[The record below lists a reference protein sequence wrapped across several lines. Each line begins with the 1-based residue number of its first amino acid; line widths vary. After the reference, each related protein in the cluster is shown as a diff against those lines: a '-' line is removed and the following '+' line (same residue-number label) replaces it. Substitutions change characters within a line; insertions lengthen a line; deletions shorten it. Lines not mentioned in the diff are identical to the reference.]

1 MKKLC
6 IAAFFVAAFFN
17 CNKETIPVVLSGWGG
32 DPNVNAWISGEF
44 LPYIERTE
52 GVKAVW
58 SPMNIDEIL
67 AKVENEKNADAKGTI
82 DVVWINGENFRY
94 AKEHGLLEEGFL
106 SSLDNTKKYLDLEDE
121 KNIYDFAYPTGLS
134 ESPWGRAQ
142 FIFAA
147 DTAKAPSP
155 PKNAKELKAFL
166 EEHPGTFTYPESND
180 FTASAFLRVLIYDIV
195 GFDVIKDIPADKASI
210 AHAIRPVFDYLNEIE
225 PLLWRNGAT
234 YPKTVAQLDEL
245 FQDGSVCFTMDYNSY
260 KSYSQINDGFW
271 PASARTFVWDSGTP
285 SNTHFLA
292 IPFNSQNKEG
302 AKKAINASLSPAMQA
317 SKARLSG
324 WGDAPVIDFKKLT
337 PEEKNIFATN
347 LAGLNPTAAASL
359 LSDEYLGT
367 HAQAELAGDV
377 VVIIEQLWQEE
388 VLLK

>member
-6 IAAFFVAAFFN
+6 IALCLPLLFLS
-17 CNKETIPVVLSGWGG
+17 CNKETPPVVLSGWGG
-32 DPNVNAWISGEF
+32 NPNVNAWIGGELVPF
-44 LPYIERTE
+44 IERTE

-67 AKVENEKNADAKGTI
+67 AKLENEKNADAKGTI

-106 SSLDNTKKYLDLEDE
+106 SSLDNAKKYLDLGDE
-121 KNIYDFAYPTGLS
+121 KNINDFAYPTGLS

-155 PKNAKELKAFL
+155 PKSAKELRAFL

-195 GFDVIKDIPADKASI
+195 GFDAVKDLPADKALI
-210 AHAIRPVFDYLNEIE
+210 ARVIQPVFDYLNAIE
-225 PLLWRNGAT
+225 PLLWRSGTT

-245 FQDGSVCFTMDYNSY
+245 FQDGSVYFTMDYNSY
-260 KSYSQINDGFW
+260 KSYSQINDGRW
-271 PASARTFVWDSGTP
+271 PTSARTFVWDNGTP

-302 AKKAINASLSPAMQA
+302 AKKAINASLSPDMQA

-324 WGDAPVIDFKKLT
+324 WGDAPVIDFNKLT
-337 PEEKNIFATN
+337 PDEKNIFAEN
-347 LAGLNPTAAASL
+347 LVGLNPVAAASL
-359 LSDEYLGT
+359 LSDEELGS

-377 VVIIEQLWQEE
+377 VVVIEQLWQEE